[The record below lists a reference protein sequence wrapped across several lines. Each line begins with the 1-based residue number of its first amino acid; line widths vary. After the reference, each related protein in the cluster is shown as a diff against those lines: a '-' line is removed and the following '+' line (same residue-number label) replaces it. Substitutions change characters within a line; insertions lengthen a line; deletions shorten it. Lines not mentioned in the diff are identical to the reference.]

1 MQNGSAR
8 NDRREMPPREMAQR
22 EMARTARIISLARKN
37 CALAR
42 IKSRPA
48 QIFAQIFALGVV
60 YIHASADGNAI
71 RKIRAA
77 QNRAVPFSMASLA

>member
-1 MQNGSAR
+1 MQNDSAR

-42 IKSRPA
+42 IKSRA
-48 QIFAQIFALGVV
+48 RVQKTAL
-60 YIHASADGNAI
+60 I
-71 RKIRAA
+71 
-77 QNRAVPFSMASLA
+77 RAVPFEPRKKPR